1 MLCHDFEL
9 TVSVRII
16 SISVAADKDGYGN
29 ELGGDLDNGGATAP
43 LVPV

>member
-16 SISVAADKDGYGN
+16 SISVAADKDGDGN
-29 ELGGDLDNGGATAP
+29 ELDGDIDNGGVTAP
-43 LVPV
+43 LVSV